1 MDKKRSNKKPQSR
14 EKSGFWGRSIVSIL
28 FSIMSVLIFASSI
41 SFLAL
46 GLVAEFGFS
55 FVKSLPLFSSLGSIV
70 SGVALFSIFI
80 GISGILIGYL
90 FYLSSK
96 WIKRNDIN
104 GMILGLILTII
115 IVISLIMLLPLAFSA
130 ILTVL
135 YILTAVF
142 LLSAIILVI
151 SLFEAERGKSIILGF
166 LPVIVVFVLIFLI
179 FSFVSFSSPAI
190 GSTISDVFRGT
201 AYSIVPSE
209 STFSSH
215 NLNYSYPSNWQSV
228 NLNAVGSSLIG
239 MMPQGI
245 IQNTSNLSFSGAFKN
260 STVSVIVPNSFLVST
275 FLNSP
280 LLIGA
285 FSNLSSLSN
294 RNSKGPLVNIEKS
307 FPSLSQFSMIV
318 AGSENINSTH
328 SSLFNLSTENMTK
341 MLSLLNISSSK
352 HLPVNITNALYSSLN
367 KTKINS
373 TILRVLPSS
382 ISLIN
387 MSNSVGLELTYSSN
401 IYNLTHSYLPVHQ
414 LSLAITE
421 VNSSICFVV
430 GFTLSNT
437 SVSQFNSAFS
447 NVDTSIKCK

>member
-1 MDKKRSNKKPQSR
+1 MDRKKINRKLQAK
-14 EKSGFWGRSIVSIL
+14 EKGGFWGRSIVGIFFSIISIL
-28 FSIMSVLIFASSI
+28 IFISSI

-46 GLVAEFGFS
+46 GLVAEFGSS
-55 FVKSLPLFSSLGSIV
+55 FIKSIPLFSSLGSII
-70 SGVALFSIFI
+70 SEVALFSIFI

-104 GMILGLILTII
+104 GMILGLILSVL
-115 IVISLIMLLPLAFSA
+115 IVISLVVLSPLAFST
-130 ILTVL
+130 ILTAL

-151 SLFEAERGKSIILGF
+151 SIFKAEKERHIVFGF
-166 LPVIVVFVLIFLI
+166 LPAIVVLVLIFI
-179 FSFVSFSSPAI
+179 MFSSVSFYSPAVGGI
-190 GSTISDVFRGT
+190 ISDAFRGT
-201 AYSIVPSE
+201 AYSVVPSE

-215 NLNYSYPSNWQSV
+215 NLNFSYPSNWQSV
-228 NLNAVGSSLIG
+228 NLSAAGSSFLG
-239 MMPQGI
+239 MMPKGI
-245 IQNTSNLSFSGAFKN
+245 IQNRSNLSFSSAFKN
-260 STVSVIVPNSFLVST
+260 NTVSVIIPNSFLVST

-280 LLIGA
+280 LLISA
-285 FSNLSSLSN
+285 FSNVPSLSNLSSN
-294 RNSKGPLVNIEKS
+294 RSLGNIEKS
-307 FPSLSQFSMIV
+307 FPSLRQFSMIIT
-318 AGSENINSTH
+318 GSENINSTH
-328 SSLFNLSTENMTK
+328 SSLFNLSIENMTK
-341 MLSLLNISSSK
+341 MLSLLNVSSSK